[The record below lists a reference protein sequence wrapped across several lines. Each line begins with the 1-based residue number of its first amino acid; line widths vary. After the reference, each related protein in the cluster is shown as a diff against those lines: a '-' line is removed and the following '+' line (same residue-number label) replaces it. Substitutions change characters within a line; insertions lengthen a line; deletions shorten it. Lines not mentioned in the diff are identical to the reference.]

1 MKYITLTRLVRF
13 SWAQNVIKGTYYAK
27 IRFKIKT
34 STQIKVSFFL
44 FPDPRQQVTSIMQ
57 ITKKQM
63 KTFNRINEKL
73 RTIPR
78 FFITNY
84 GYLLRKYSYLKKSHY
99 IVKCQLKLRKQR
111 VVLLFN
117 QLKKLGLNKIE
128 DKEGKK
134 QYSKKSQKKC
144 HLRSRTGTVQR
155 SSLPISKPNT
165 ENRAIEKT
173 NADKKVSTVP
183 NRSKAPGSAESV
195 TVCHSN
201 SFIKPDVH

>member
-1 MKYITLTRLVRF
+1 
-13 SWAQNVIKGTYYAK
+13 
-27 IRFKIKT
+27 
-34 STQIKVSFFL
+34 
-44 FPDPRQQVTSIMQ
+44 
-57 ITKKQM
+57 M

-84 GYLLRKYSYLKKSHY
+84 GYLVRKYSYLKKSQL

-117 QLKKLGLNKIE
+117 QLKKLGLNKKD

-144 HLRSRTGTVQR
+144 HLRKRPGTVPR
-155 SSLPISKPNT
+155 SSLQISKGST
-165 ENRAIEKT
+165 GSRAVEKT
-173 NADKKVSTVP
+173 KADKKVSTVP
-183 NRSKAPGSAESV
+183 NQSKALSSAESV
-195 TVCHSN
+195 TVC
-201 SFIKPDVH
+201 